1 MSIYETVAIVPS
13 GMHEACCF
21 EYQDMEKPVQTNSLV
36 SLFLKI
42 HDTYQKMYV
51 LGPKEVPEV
60 GDIRHLIHQSG
71 DLIAVVAV
79 VSDSDDTGLQYLG
92 LREVVK
98 KID

>member
-13 GMHEACCF
+13 AMHKPWRF

-42 HDTYQKMYV
+42 YDTYQKMYV
-51 LGPKEVPEV
+51 LGPKEIEDVD
-60 GDIRHLIHQSG
+60 DIRHLIHQSG

-92 LREVVK
+92 LREVIK
-98 KID
+98 KD